1 MGVNEPRIS
10 DIGRLP
16 ACHTHS
22 VLFTEIAG
30 YPIIRELGAG
40 GMGQVF
46 LVQHPRLPRRDALK
60 LLDAGVSR
68 NNDFKV
74 RFQREAD
81 LLAQLSHPNI
91 VTLHDRGE
99 FEGRLWITMEY
110 VDGTDASELLKAD
123 GPLDPD
129 LAVELVGAAG
139 AALDYAWRKL
149 RVTHRDV
156 KPANI
161 LVGID
166 DNEGALKIESVK
178 LADFGIAKAAGEST
192 SLTSTGM
199 TIGTMQYISPEAIE
213 GEEVDNRSDIYS
225 LGCTAFQLLTG
236 QPPFTGTSIA
246 STMSAHLT
254 KPVPSITAVNPR
266 LPEGMNKVF
275 ERVLAKS
282 PDDRYRSCA
291 GFVTA
296 LQEAAGGEVAAFAP
310 TMAAATQPSGM
321 PTQVR
326 PVAAKASRSSQSR
339 SRIAPIAAA
348 VVATVA
354 VAATAVGIYV
364 TRGGSDETAAPAAST
379 AETSTTATL
388 PPVSAPPVSAQA
400 APLPDNP
407 SPNAGC
413 PGSATAH
420 HDLEHPYL
428 GRMRVFVIP
437 QTPTY
442 GAAVG
447 DGACISAVT
456 AAGSVLM
463 PIPVKFGY
471 GFKFAEPA
479 TDLTGNL
486 FIRYHGG
493 GAHDPAMVLVLAP
506 TAQGFRTIGEDMLDT
521 ELIGPGVDGQYV
533 LRQHQNDCTPSCANG
548 TWTENDLHWDGNNYV
563 GQDNSATP
571 TVTSTRTVTTTTSA
585 PLLYEGKPCT
595 PAESGDVSPDGTL
608 YCSMETGSWR
618 DKTHQ
623 SRPAVQLGSACTEPG
638 ARARV
643 EQTDGIATCKADA
656 NGDLAWDW
664 WPP

>member
-1 MGVNEPRIS
+1 MQIT
-10 DIGRLP
+10 
-16 ACHTHS
+16 A
-22 VLFTEIAG
+22 IAG
-30 YPIIRELGAG
+30 YRVIRQLGAG

-46 LVQHPRLPRRDALK
+46 LVQHPRLPRQDALK

-68 NNDFKV
+68 NDDFKV

-110 VDGTDASELLKAD
+110 IDGTDASELVKAD

-129 LAVELVGAAG
+129 LAVQLVGAAA
-139 AALDYAWRKL
+139 AALDYAWRKQ

-161 LVGID
+161 LAGID
-166 DNEGALKIESVK
+166 ETDSGPQIESVK

-225 LGCTAFQLLTG
+225 LGCTAFHLLTG

-246 STMSAHLT
+246 ATMSAHLT
-254 KPVPSITAVNPR
+254 KPVPSVSTVNPR
-266 LPEGMNKVF
+266 LPEGMDAVF

-282 PDDRYRSCA
+282 PDDRYQSCA
-291 GFVTA
+291 EFVTA
-296 LQEAAGGEVAAFAP
+296 LQEATGGEVHYPASAQ
-310 TMAAATQPSGM
+310 TLAAATLANSGAGDPDAPTKLRKGEAKPAGPSK
-321 PTQVR
+321 PRTV
-326 PVAAKASRSSQSR
+326 
-339 SRIAPIAAA
+339 PIAAA
-348 VVATVA
+348 VVVTVA

-364 TRGGSDETAAPAAST
+364 TRGGSDEAAAPAVST
-379 AETSTTATL
+379 AETSTTATVT
-388 PPVSAPPVSAQA
+388 PPAAGQA

-413 PGSATAH
+413 PGTATAH

-437 QTPTY
+437 QTPSY

-447 DGACISAVT
+447 NGACISAVT

-471 GFKFAEPA
+471 RFELAEPA

-493 GAHDPAMVLVLAP
+493 GAHDPAMVLVLVP

-521 ELIGPGVDGQYV
+521 ELIGPGVDGRYV
-533 LRQHQNDCTPSCANG
+533 LREHQNDCTPSCADG
-548 TWTENDLHWDGNNYV
+548 TWTDKDLHWDGSGYV
-563 GQDNSATP
+563 GEDKPATP
-571 TVTSTRTVTTTTSA
+571 AVTSTRTVVTTTTGA

-623 SRPAVQLGSACTEPG
+623 SRPAVQVGSACSEPG

-643 EQTDGIATCKADA
+643 VQTDGIATCKADL
-656 NGDLAWDW
+656 NGDLVWGW
-664 WPP
+664 

>member
-1 MGVNEPRIS
+1 MQI
-10 DIGRLP
+10 
-16 ACHTHS
+16 
-22 VLFTEIAG
+22 TEIAG
-30 YPIIRELGAG
+30 YRVIRQLGAG

-46 LVQHPRLPRRDALK
+46 LVQHPRLPRQDALK

-68 NNDFKV
+68 NDDFKV

-110 VDGTDASELLKAD
+110 IDGTDASELLRVD
-123 GPLDPD
+123 GPLEPD
-129 LAVELVGAAG
+129 LAVQLVGAA
-139 AALDYAWRKL
+139 AAGLDHAWRKQ

-166 DNEGALKIESVK
+166 ETDGAPQIESVK

-225 LGCTAFQLLTG
+225 LGCTAFHLLTG
-236 QPPFTGTSIA
+236 KPPFTETSIA
-246 STMSAHLT
+246 SAMSAHLT
-254 KPVPSITAVNPR
+254 KPVPSITAANAR
-266 LPEGMNKVF
+266 LPEGMDAVF

-282 PDDRYRSCA
+282 PDDRYQSCA
-291 GFVTA
+291 EFITA
-296 LQEAAGGEVAAFAP
+296 LQEAARGEVAAFAP
-310 TMAAATQPSGM
+310 TMAAVTQPSNE

-326 PVAAKASRSSQSR
+326 KAVAKALPRPQPKSRT
-339 SRIAPIAAA
+339 APTAAA
-348 VVATVA
+348 VLATVA
-354 VAATAVGIYV
+354 VAATAVGIYA
-364 TRGGSDETAAPAAST
+364 TRGGSDEAAAPAAKT
-379 AETSTTATL
+379 AETSTTATV
-388 PPVSAPPVSAQA
+388 PPVSAPPSSAQA

-413 PGSATAH
+413 PGTATSH
-420 HDLEHPYL
+420 HDLEHPYV
-428 GRMRVFVIP
+428 GRMRVFIIP
-437 QTPTY
+437 QTPSY

-471 GFKFAEPA
+471 GFEFAEPA

-493 GAHDPAMVLVLAP
+493 GAHNPAMVLVLVP
-506 TAQGFRTIGEDMLDT
+506 TAQGFRTTGEDMLDT
-521 ELIGPGVDGQYV
+521 ELIGPGVDGRYV
-533 LRQHQNDCTPSCANG
+533 LREHQNDCTPSCANG
-548 TWTENDLHWDGNNYV
+548 TWTDKDLHWGGAGYV
-563 GQDNSATP
+563 GEDKPATP
-571 TVTSTRTVTTTTSA
+571 AVTSTRTAVTTTTAA
-585 PLLYEGKPCT
+585 PFLYEGKPCT

-618 DKTHQ
+618 DKTHE
-623 SRPAVQLGSACTEPG
+623 SRPAVQVGSACSEPG

-643 EQTDGIATCKADA
+643 VQTDGIATCKADL
-656 NGDLAWDW
+656 NGDLAWGW
-664 WPP
+664 